1 MVILTISVGGL
12 EVYYEPED
20 RWCPVK
26 YIPDAYVVNIGDM
39 MGMDPVHIVFV
50 EILTISPIERWTN
63 NRYKSTRH
71 RVISPVSG
79 KDRYSI
85 AFFNEGLLDQVL
97 ECIPTC
103 IEEGERPL
111 HESITV
117 ETHLRSRY
125 GGTY

>member
-1 MVILTISVGGL
+1 
-12 EVYYEPED
+12 
-20 RWCPVK
+20 
-26 YIPDAYVVNIGDM
+26 
-39 MGMDPVHIVFV
+39 MGMDLHIVLIATDWF
-50 EILTISPIERWTN
+50 LPIERWTN

-117 ETHLRSRY
+117 ETHLRDRY

>member
-1 MVILTISVGGL
+1 M
-12 EVYYEPED
+12 
-20 RWCPVK
+20 K

-39 MGMDPVHIVFV
+39 MGMNYSSYSVHSNIDV
-50 EILTISPIERWTN
+50 SIERWTN

-79 KDRYSI
+79 KYRYSI
-85 AFFNEGLLDQVL
+85 AFFNEGLLGQVL

-103 IEEGERPL
+103 IEEGEKPL

-117 ETHLRSRY
+117 ETHLRDRY